1 MRPFSTLPGELISL
15 LRGLG
20 EAADQIN
27 GRAYLIGAYPRSII
41 TKEDC
46 SDLEIIVT
54 GAVERFTDHFI
65 DNYHIIDKKNIHV
78 EGRYSFV
85 NSPYSKGDYIR
96 IARARKTEK
105 EDSGNVVTE
114 AFSRGVSIDSLCINL
129 SGKYFGHIYD
139 PAGAFEDIE
148 NKVLRLLHR
157 DIFEVEPVFIFRAV
171 YYAARYGLSWE
182 PITETVWRNAIKSGL
197 HKNVPEKEIKII
209 LKAIKKEKYGK
220 SALKLLE
227 EAKALKPR
235 GLWPWKIL

>member
-20 EAADQIN
+20 ESADQIN
-27 GRAYLIGAYPRSII
+27 ARAYLVGAYPRSII

-46 SDLEIIVT
+46 SDLEIVIT
-54 GAVERFTDHFI
+54 GAVERFTTNFLN
-65 DNYHIIDKKNIHV
+65 NYPMIKKKDLHE
-78 EGRYSFV
+78 EGRYTFV
-85 NSPYSKGDYIR
+85 SSPYSEGDFIK
-96 IARARKTEK
+96 IARARKTER

-114 AFSRGVSIDSLCINL
+114 AFSRGFSIDSLCINL
-129 SGKYFGHIYD
+129 SGKYFGKIYD

-157 DIFEVEPVFIFRAV
+157 DIFEVEPFFIFKAIH
-171 YYAARYGLSWE
+171 YTAKYGLSWE
-182 PITETVWRNAIKSGL
+182 PITETVWRNAIKKGL
-197 HKNVPEKEIKII
+197 HNNVDEKERKLI

-227 EAKALKPR
+227 DAKVLKPR
-235 GLWPWKIL
+235 GLWPWKIV